1 MLDVVAQSAAINLA
15 YLCLALLV
23 AWFVLLWLDRRLA
36 RGKGLFSAHF
46 RTMQVN
52 ALALAVY
59 LGLRFLGICWLA
71 GAFLH
76 G

>member
-36 RGKGLFSAHF
+36 RGKGVFNAHF
-46 RTMQVN
+46 RTMHGN

-59 LGLRFLGICWLA
+59 LGRRFLGIC
-71 GAFLH
+71 
-76 G
+76 